1 MLGTPR
7 RVGRSSSCELFPV
20 EAVHH
25 LSPSPFHSVKKIRK
39 QHSIKNK
46 VTLIFMVALL
56 LLVEETWANY
66 LNSLCL
72 SFLICEDILCRTF
85 ESIMLDKTY
94 KVLY

>member
-39 QHSIKNK
+39 QHSKCD
-46 VTLIFMVALL
+46 LL
-56 LLVEETWANY
+56 DPDMFPY
-66 LNSLCL
+66 
-72 SFLICEDILCRTF
+72 
-85 ESIMLDKTY
+85 
-94 KVLY
+94 